1 MSHTLDAAP
10 TIDATPAEAGATA
23 PAAEPDERVG
33 DEPPTVSPEP
43 ARDAYRPGTRV
54 EVRRRFDDRWAKG
67 FEVAEVVDAGYR
79 LLRLSDKSVIPS
91 TFCDEDVRK
100 ERKQSTWWY

>member
-1 MSHTLDAAP
+1 MSQTLEAARTTDATDAEVAP
-10 TIDATPAEAGATA
+10 TDV
-23 PAAEPDERVG
+23 EPDERAG